1 MTQAF
6 SPLEQLGALDSGAA
20 LSLASAASDIL
31 LILDGQGVVC
41 DIKCADPT
49 LLAGGAE
56 SWIGRPWFDMV
67 TTESRP
73 KVAQLLADA
82 GTERPSRWRQVN
94 HVVGGASGI
103 PLLFATLRLGEPE
116 RIVAFGRDQRAMAA
130 LQQNL
135 LQAQQSMERD
145 YARLRQVE
153 ARYRILFRT
162 APDAILMLDPETR
175 AVVEANPSAAR
186 LLGDGAI
193 QLSGKPLTAHLDEDS
208 AQALD
213 ALLTRVQATGRTEE
227 VRLHPLH
234 GMRDVTASCT
244 LLRQDNSAILLLRL
258 SPRSDAAAGGVDQDP
273 RQALLKAI
281 EGLPDGFVLTDKAG
295 RILATNA
302 AFLEI
307 AQLAT
312 EEQARGESLERWL
325 GRSGVDTSVLLSN
338 LEKHGA
344 VRLFFT
350 TARGE
355 HGSNPEVEISAVA
368 VREGRRTSFGFSIR
382 DVSRRL
388 NAPSKPAGDIG
399 VALMPRSMEQLTELV
414 GRVPLKELVRES
426 TDVIERMCI
435 EAALMLTGDNRAS
448 AAELLGLSRQSLYL
462 KLRRYGLSE
471 IGEDGGRAE

>member
-1 MTQAF
+1 VTQAL
-6 SPLEQLGALDSGAA
+6 SPGEPLGALDSDTA
-20 LSLASAASDIL
+20 LALASAASDIL
-31 LILDGQGVVC
+31 LVLDDQGIVRDVAC
-41 DIKCADPT
+41 SDPT
-49 LLAGGAE
+49 LLSGGAE
-56 SWIGRPWFDMV
+56 AWVGRPWFDMV

-82 GTERPSRWRQVN
+82 NAERPSRWRQVN
-94 HVVGGASGI
+94 HTSSGTSGT
-103 PLLFATLRLGEPE
+103 PLLFSTLRLGVPE
-116 RIVAFGRDQRAMAA
+116 RIIAFGRDQRAMAT

-145 YARLRQVE
+145 YARLRQME

-162 APDAILMLDPETR
+162 APDAILMLDPDSR
-175 AVVEANPSAAR
+175 AVIEANPSAAH

-193 QLSGKPLTAHLDEDS
+193 QLSGKPLTAHLDDDS

-213 ALLTRVQATGRTEE
+213 ALLSRVQATGRTEE
-227 VRLHPLH
+227 VRLRPVHT
-234 GMRDVTASCT
+234 MQDVVASCT
-244 LLRQDNSAILLLRL
+244 LLRQDNSSILLLRL
-258 SPRSDAAAGGVDQDP
+258 SPKSDLAGPVADP
-273 RQALLKAI
+273 HQTLLKAV
-281 EGLPDGFVLTDKAG
+281 ETLPDGFVLTDEAG
-295 RILATNA
+295 RILAANA

-312 EEQARGESLERWL
+312 EEQARGELLERWL
-325 GRSGVDTSVLLSN
+325 GRSGVDVSVLLSN
-338 LEKHGA
+338 LKKHGA

-355 HGSNPEVEISAVA
+355 HGSNPDVEISATA
-368 VREGRRTSFGFSIR
+368 IRDGNRTTFGFSIR

-388 NAPSKPAGDIG
+388 SAPSKPAGDIS

-471 IGEDGGRAE
+471 IGEESDKAG